1 MKKSIVLS
9 LAVTLLLSLACGSGI
24 ELNHD
29 YDQQLDFSQFKTF
42 QWVPSKSK
50 DPGSQSA
57 QQAQQTS
64 GLIEERIKNAVINE
78 LTKKGMRSV
87 TSDPDVY
94 VVYHLGTQDK
104 VDIADYGY
112 DYGYGRYGGVY
123 GGPYGAGGG
132 GISTYNYTE
141 GTLIIDMFDAVNK
154 QLAWRGSGTGVLDE
168 NPSPEQLTKGINEA
182 VAAILSQYP
191 PKK

>member
-1 MKKSIVLS
+1 MKEGGKMKLVRLS
-9 LAVTLLLSLACGSGI
+9 TIILMVALIAGCGAGL

-42 QWVPSKSK
+42 QWVDTAKST
-50 DPGSQSA
+50 GTQGNNS
-57 QQAQQTS
+57 
-64 GLIEERIKNAVINE
+64 LIAGRVKNAVVNE
-78 LTKKGMRSV
+78 LTEKGLTEN
-87 TSDPDVY
+87 TSDPDVF
-94 VVYHLGTQDK
+94 VIYHVGTQDK
-104 VDIADYGY
+104 VDITDYGY
-112 DYGYGRYGGVY
+112 GYGYGRYGGVY

-141 GTLIIDMFDAVNK
+141 GTLIVDIIDASTK
-154 QLAWRGSGTGVLDE
+154 QLAWRGSATGVLDE
-168 NPSPEQLTKGINEA
+168 NPSPEQVTNNINTA